1 MSAYG
6 MATTEH
12 RPGSRGE
19 IILIVS
25 HSLIPQIPILN
36 WHMLLVM
43 STQSCLQRGV
53 YLITFGKV
61 LVITIILCFMNVFL
75 PHRDK
80 MEVYNHHQLLLSFSY
95 KCYLVLSRYK

>member
-12 RPGSRGE
+12 RPGSLGE
-19 IILIVS
+19 IIIIVS
-25 HSLIPQIPILN
+25 HSVIPQIPILK
-36 WHMLLVM
+36 WHMLLAM
-43 STQSCLQRGV
+43 STRSCLQSGV

-61 LVITIILCFMNVFL
+61 LFIAIILCFMNVVF

-80 MEVYNHHQLLLSFSY
+80 MVYNHHQLLL
-95 KCYLVLSRYK
+95 